1 MAHANYLTY
10 EEYKEL
16 GGALAQTDFFRLEFS
31 ARKRIDYLTNSTGE
45 NELSCCCR
53 RSAESRI
60 RLKSICLSGKK
71 NIRLHKWIGKAA
83 YELKD
88 NAHK

>member
-31 ARKRIDYLTNSTGE
+31 ARKRIDYLTNSIVIDDIAFSLITVKE
-45 NELSCCCR
+45 D
-53 RSAESRI
+53 
-60 RLKSICLSGKK
+60 KV
-71 NIRLHKWIGKAA
+71 
-83 YELKD
+83 
-88 NAHK
+88 

>member
-31 ARKRIDYLTNSTGE
+31 ARKRIDYLTNSRVQGMAEVPE
-45 NELSCCCR
+45 NRACMVKRKYER
-53 RSAESRI
+53 RGR
-60 RLKSICLSGKK
+60 RT
-71 NIRLHKWIGKAA
+71 R
-83 YELKD
+83 
-88 NAHK
+88 